1 MPDTARESG
10 PGDRARIHVI
20 DDGDVSAWAARFGV
34 TPDDVRDAVKA
45 AGDLAEDVKAYL
57 HAHHASNGSDH

>member
-1 MPDTARESG
+1 MPDTAHETG
-10 PGDRARIHVI
+10 PLDRTRIHVI
-20 DDGDVSAWAARFGV
+20 DDDDVNVWAARFGV

-45 AGDLAEDVKAYL
+45 AGDLAEDVKAHL